1 MHPQQSATATS
12 ENVATSPARQLT
24 NSPTR
29 ELTNSPVS
37 SVLLRP
43 VYALTALLGAFLLF
57 LVEPMF
63 ARMVLPLLGG
73 APAVWNTCLVFY
85 QVVLLAGYLYAHAV
99 RGRAPRVQVLLH
111 AALLAAA
118 ALVLPIAVRGNVTP
132 PVSANPIGWVFQ
144 LLFVSLGLPFF
155 VLAATGPTVQRWSAA
170 LGSRAGGDP
179 YALFAASNAGSF
191 LALLGYPL
199 LIEPT
204 LRLRAQA
211 IGWAAGYGIFA
222 ALMMA
227 CGVIAWRLGGA
238 APAPGGTA
246 QTARPEFHGAG
257 ETGRRVK
264 PRATGTAGSDMAAPP
279 EAAAID
285 DDPWGAR
292 VRWLGLAA
300 IPSTLMMSVTT
311 FISTD
316 VAAVPLL
323 WVVPLALYLLT
334 FVLAFSE
341 RSPVPRRL
349 VASLFPVAVVLVVA
363 LVLAPAIYPFVAIV
377 LHLTAFFVIAL
388 ACHLELAESR
398 PPSESLTEFYLWLSA
413 GGAAGGLFN
422 TLVAPLL
429 FVNPFEYPL
438 AALSACLLLPDVN
451 TDREVSTR
459 ASGVRRREA
468 TPAPETAPPLTL
480 TVVTALLP
488 VLLVVA
494 ALWTVQLLDEH
505 LSHDAL
511 PRYLMIFGPACFVAF
526 LMRRT
531 PLRMGIALA
540 IVAVAG
546 SFVRFDNRVPIHVE
560 RSFFGVHRVMVTPEE
575 RVLLSG
581 TTNHGVQSRNPAL
594 RCEPLSYY
602 SRGGPVGQA
611 MNMLTRRT
619 PPAARFGVVGL
630 GTASMAAYA
639 RPGQSW
645 TFFEINP
652 AVERLARDNDYFT
665 FLRDCAPAAKVV
677 IGDARLML
685 TSQPDGSFDMLVLDA
700 FSSDAIP
707 VHLMTLEAMRLYFRT
722 LAPGGL
728 LAVHISNRFLDLAP
742 VLAAM
747 SRELGLDAILE
758 MHVPTD
764 DQYAISSEIALSR
777 WVLIARSRADFGALV
792 EDHRWESLDELPGP
806 LWTDD
811 YSNVFRVVRY

>member
-1 MHPQQSATATS
+1 
-12 ENVATSPARQLT
+12 VRFLF
-24 NSPTR
+24 
-29 ELTNSPVS
+29 
-37 SVLLRP
+37 
-43 VYALTALLGAFLLF
+43 ALTALLGAFLLF

-85 QVVLLAGYLYAHAV
+85 QVALLGGYLYAHAV
-99 RGRAPRVQVLLH
+99 RHRTARTQVLLH
-111 AALLAAA
+111 MALLAAA
-118 ALVLPIAVRGNVTP
+118 ALLLPIEVRGGGSP
-132 PVSANPIGWVFQ
+132 PASANPIAWVFQ
-144 LLFVSLGLPFF
+144 LLFVSLGLPFV
-155 VLAATGPTVQRWSAA
+155 VLATTGPTIQRWYAA
-170 LGSRAGGDP
+170 VSSKFGGDP
-179 YALFAASNAGSF
+179 YGLFAASNAGSF

-204 LRLRAQA
+204 ARLRVQA
-211 IGWAAGYGIFA
+211 IGWTIGYAIFA
-222 ALMMA
+222 CLMIG
-227 CGVIAWRLGGA
+227 CGIVMWRF
-238 APAPGGTA
+238 APSASPRTA
-246 QTARPEFHGAG
+246 TDAD
-257 ETGRRVK
+257 RVTLK
-264 PRATGTAGSDMAAPP
+264 SSVDAEDEDIWS
-279 EAAAID
+279 
-285 DDPWGAR
+285 AR

-334 FVLAFSE
+334 FVLAFSD
-341 RSPVPRRL
+341 RPLVPRRL
-349 VASLFPVAVVLVVA
+349 VAVLFPLAVVVVVA
-363 LVLAPAIYPFVAIV
+363 LVLAPAIYPFFAIA
-377 LHLTAFFVIAL
+377 LHLSAFFVIAL
-388 ACHLELAESR
+388 ACHLELAASR
-398 PPSESLTEFYLWLSA
+398 PSSESLTEFYLWLSA
-413 GGAAGGLFN
+413 GGAAGGIFN

-451 TDREVSTR
+451 SAAAQTIGHDKKRGRAASAATEAAAGTTTNFAIVVSL
-459 ASGVRRREA
+459 V
-468 TPAPETAPPLTL
+468 
-480 TVVTALLP
+480 P

-494 ALWTVQLLDEH
+494 SVWLVHVFDEQISHEALT
-505 LSHDAL
+505 
-511 PRYLMIFGPACFVAF
+511 RYLIIFGPACAVAF

-546 SFVRFDNRVPIHVE
+546 SFIRFDNRVPIHVE
-560 RSFFGVHRVMVTPEE
+560 RSFFGVHRVMVTPGE

-602 SRGGPVGQA
+602 SKGGPVGQA
-611 MNMLTRRT
+611 MTMLTSRT
-619 PPAARFGVVGL
+619 PPATRFGVVGL

-639 RPGQSW
+639 RPGQTW

-652 AVERLARDNDYFT
+652 AVERLARDADYFT
-665 FLRDCAPAAKVV
+665 FLRDCAPAATVV
-677 IGDARLML
+677 VGDARLML
-685 TSQPDGSFDMLVLDA
+685 SRQPDASFDLLVLDA

-707 VHLMTLEAMRLYFRT
+707 VHLMTLEAMRQYFRT
-722 LAPGGL
+722 LAPGGV

-758 MHVPTD
+758 MHVPSEE
-764 DQYAISSEIALSR
+764 QYAISAEVALSR
-777 WVLIARSRADFGALV
+777 WVLIARSRADFGQLAS
-792 EDHRWESLDELPGP
+792 DHRWESLDQLPGP
-806 LWTDD
+806 VWTDD
-811 YSNVFRVVRY
+811 YSNVFSVVRY